1 MRSHHPTSFREK
13 GTEPL
18 IRIGSFALFGEI
30 SIRLG
35 YKELVSVKGIDMR
48 MNDAYL
54 DTMFEAIELGKI
66 LAFCQACRAK
76 GTLESKA

>member
-1 MRSHHPTSFREK
+1 
-13 GTEPL
+13 
-18 IRIGSFALFGEI
+18 
-30 SIRLG
+30 
-35 YKELVSVKGIDMR
+35 MR

-76 GTLESKA
+76 GIESKA

>member
-18 IRIGSFALFGEI
+18 IRIGSFAFFGEI
-30 SIRLG
+30 AIRLG
-35 YKELVSVKGIDMR
+35 YEELVSVKGIYMR

-54 DTMFEAIELGKI
+54 DTMFKAIELGKI
-66 LAFCQACRAK
+66 LAFCHARRAK
-76 GTLESKA
+76 ATLENKA